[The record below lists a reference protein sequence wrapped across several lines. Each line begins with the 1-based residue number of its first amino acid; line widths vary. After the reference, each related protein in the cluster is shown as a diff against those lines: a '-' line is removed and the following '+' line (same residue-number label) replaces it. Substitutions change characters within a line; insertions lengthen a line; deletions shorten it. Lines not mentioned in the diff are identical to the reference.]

1 MKNNSIKYTYIFSFF
16 LLMGL
21 TGCDEMLEVE
31 IPKEQLESENI
42 YLSDATAEATVNGIY
57 QSMVT
62 GLTFVNS
69 IHYMPGETSD
79 ELILRSQLTDVYTTN
94 EIIETDG
101 SVSGMWTDFY
111 KTVYN
116 ANKAIEG
123 LSASTA
129 LSPDKTKRWIAEAK
143 FIRAYCYFYMTN
155 FWGDVP
161 LVLTT
166 DVERTAL
173 APRNT
178 QTEIYTQ
185 IVLDLTE
192 ATNNLPVNY
201 SNYTSNQRIRAT
213 KWAAEALLARVN
225 LYLGNWTDA
234 ATHASSVISQTATY
248 KMITGLTANN
258 SPFIA
263 DNTEAILQIP
273 YFNVAYAYEGGAV
286 FTAGGKYLLR
296 KGVSIFE
303 TADARKTNWTNT
315 VVVSGTTFLEPRK
328 YKNSFVATP
337 VERSTVL
344 RLAELYLIRAEARV
358 KLNDITG
365 AQEDINVI
373 RNRALLGN
381 TTLTDP
387 NQLLDLI
394 ALERE
399 RELFGEFGHRW
410 FDLKR
415 TGKADQVLGAIPG
428 KIWTATDKLYPIPD
442 SARRS
447 NPFLTQNLGYN

>member
-31 IPKEQLESENI
+31 IPISQLEAETI

-62 GLTFVNS
+62 GLTFVNT

-79 ELILRSQLTDVYTTN
+79 ELILRSQLTDVYNTN

-101 SVSGMWTDFY
+101 SVSSMWTDFY
-111 KTVYN
+111 KTIYN

-123 LSASTA
+123 LNTSTTLSA
-129 LSPDKTKRWIAEAK
+129 DKTKRWIAEAK
-143 FIRAYCYFYMTN
+143 FVRAYCYFYMTN
-155 FWGDVP
+155 LWGDVP
-161 LVLTT
+161 LILIT
-166 DVERTAL
+166 DIEKTAL

-178 QTEIYTQ
+178 QTEIYNQ

-192 ATNNLPVNY
+192 ATNDLPVNY
-201 SNYTSNQRIRAT
+201 SNYTSTQRIRAT

-225 LYLGNWTDA
+225 LYLGKWTEA
-234 ATHASSVISQTATY
+234 ATHASSVINQTATY

-273 YFNVAYAYEGGAV
+273 YFNLAYAYEGAGL
-286 FTAGGKYLLR
+286 FGAGGKYILR
-296 KGVSIFE
+296 KGATLFE
-303 TADARKTNWTNT
+303 TGDARKTNWTDPVT
-315 VVVSGTTFLEPRK
+315 GTTFLAPRK
-328 YKNSFVATP
+328 YKNAYVATP

-415 TGKADQVLGAIPG
+415 TGKADEVLGSITG
-428 KIWTATDKLYPIPD
+428 KIWTSTDKLYPIPD
-442 SARRS
+442 GARRS
-447 NPFLTQNLGYN
+447 NPFLGQNLGYN

>member
-1 MKNNSIKYTYIFSFF
+1 
-16 LLMGL
+16 MGL

-31 IPKEQLESENI
+31 IPINQLESENI

-62 GLTFVNS
+62 GLSFIST

-79 ELILRSQLTDVYTTN
+79 ELLLRTQLTDVYTTN

-101 SVSGMWTDFY
+101 SVSSMWTDFY
-111 KTVYN
+111 KTIYN

-123 LSASTA
+123 LSGSTS

-143 FIRAYCYFYMTN
+143 FVRAYCYFYMTN

-161 LVLTT
+161 LILTT
-166 DVERTAL
+166 DIEKTAL

-178 QTEIYTQ
+178 QTEIYNQ
-185 IVLDLTE
+185 ILLDLSD
-192 ATNNLPVNY
+192 ATNELPVNY
-201 SNYTSNQRIRAT
+201 SFYNSNQRIRAT

-225 LYLGNWTDA
+225 LYLGKWTEA
-234 ATHASSVISQTATY
+234 ASYASSVISQNGTY

-273 YFNVAYAYEGGAV
+273 YFNTAYAYEGGALFV
-286 FTAGGKYLLR
+286 AGGKYILR
-296 KGVSIFE
+296 KGATLFE
-303 TADARKTNWTNT
+303 TGDARKTNWTDPVT
-315 VVVSGTTFLEPRK
+315 GTTFLAPRK
-328 YKNSFVATP
+328 YKNAFVATP

-415 TGKADQVLGAIPG
+415 TGKADQVLGAITG
-428 KIWTATDKLYPIPD
+428 KIWTSTDSLYPIPD

-447 NPFLTQNLGYN
+447 NPFLGQNLGYN